1 MLDATNKT
9 AAELQ
14 FAYTVLLGEVPT
26 AVRVQLRLS
35 NTADASWDVGPQ
47 VTSVQ
52 FPKPTTPSRQKQS
65 KFDQYPF
72 ENISIF

>member
-35 NTADASWDVGPQ
+35 NTADAS
-47 VTSVQ
+47 
-52 FPKPTTPSRQKQS
+52 
-65 KFDQYPF
+65 
-72 ENISIF
+72 